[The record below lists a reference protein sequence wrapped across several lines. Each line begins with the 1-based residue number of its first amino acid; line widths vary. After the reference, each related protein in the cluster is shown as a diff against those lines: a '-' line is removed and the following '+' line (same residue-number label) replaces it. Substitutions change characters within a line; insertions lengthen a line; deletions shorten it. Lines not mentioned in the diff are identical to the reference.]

1 MDNRYERQ
9 TALTEIGIEGQA
21 RLARARVLIVGMGGL
36 GCPIALYLAA
46 AGIGSL
52 RLVDDDTVSLTN
64 LQRQVL
70 YTEADLGL
78 PKALCAAR
86 RLQDLRSDLHVQA
99 LVERFTQ
106 ANADRLTKGCD
117 VVLDGTD
124 NYATRYVI
132 DSTCAHA
139 RIPYIY
145 GAVRGFEGQVSV
157 FHASDK
163 PRSYTELY
171 PPEEGWTDIPV
182 DPRVLGVTPAV
193 VGSVQASETIK
204 FLAGYG
210 TPLCGRLWT
219 IDLRTLQSHLL
230 TF

>member
-9 TALTEIGIEGQA
+9 TALPEIGTEGQA
-21 RLARARVLIVGMGGL
+21 RLAQARALIIGVGGL

-52 RLVDDDTVSLTN
+52 RLVDDDKVSLTN

-70 YTEADLGL
+70 YTEADLGQ

-86 RLQDLRSDLHVQA
+86 RLRDLRSDLHVETC
-99 LVERFTQ
+99 VERFTTV
-106 ANADRLTKGCD
+106 NADRLVEGCD
-117 VVLDGTD
+117 LVLDGTD
-124 NYATRYVI
+124 NYDTRYI
-132 DSTCAHA
+132 INSTCAHV

-157 FHASDK
+157 FHAGNK

-171 PPEEGWTDIPV
+171 PPEESWANLPADL
-182 DPRVLGVTPAV
+182 RVLGVTPAV
-193 VGSVQASETIK
+193 VGSVQAGEAIK
-204 FLAGYG
+204 LIAGFG
-210 TPLCGRLWT
+210 EPLYGRLWT
-219 IDLRTLQSHLL
+219 IDLRTLQSHILM
-230 TF
+230 F